1 MLKSL
6 RLVICTG
13 LAILL
18 SGCIVRT
25 YTETKERVDQ
35 NLTTGNQGY
44 LVGNS
49 PTVDDAARKKTRT
62 TYVAEVELKSPIELK
77 KGKPAAKVAVSG
89 NQGYVEGIA
98 EPATEE
104 AKPAEPTLVQ
114 YKVQKD
120 DTLQK
125 ISKHF
130 FGTTK
135 KWYKIYQLNKDKIKN
150 PDRIKPGLIINIPK
164 E

>member
-1 MLKSL
+1 MLC
-6 RLVICTG
+6 IG
-13 LAILL
+13 LAVLL

-44 LVGNS
+44 LMGN
-49 PTVDDAARKKTRT
+49 PPPVDESARRKTRE
-62 TYVAEVELKSPIELK
+62 TYVAEVELASPVKFE
-77 KGKPAAKVAVSG
+77 KGKAAPQAVATG
-89 NQGYVEGIA
+89 NQGFVEGT
-98 EPATEE
+98 PAVQTEE
-104 AKPAEPTLVQ
+104 AKPVEPVMVQ
-114 YKVQKD
+114 YQVKNN

-125 ISKHF
+125 ISKQF

-135 KWYKIYQLNKDKIKN
+135 KWNKIYQLNKSRIKN
-150 PDRIKPGLIINIPK
+150 PDRIKPGLVLDIPK

>member
-1 MLKSL
+1 MARSVKFILC
-6 RLVICTG
+6 VG
-13 LAILL
+13 LAVLV
-18 SGCIVRT
+18 SGCVMRT

-35 NLTTGNQGY
+35 NLVSGNQGY
-44 LVGNS
+44 LTGNAS
-49 PTVDDAARKKTRT
+49 PVDESARRKTRT
-62 TYVAEVELKSPIELK
+62 TYVAEVELGSTS
-77 KGKPAAKVAVSG
+77 KPERTVKATAAPG
-89 NQGYVEGIA
+89 NQGYVEGT
-98 EPATEE
+98 PAMETEE
-104 AKPAEPTLVQ
+104 VKPVEPVMVQ

-135 KWYKIYQLNKDKIKN
+135 KWYKIYQLNKEKIKN
-150 PDRIKPGLIINIPK
+150 PDRIRPGMTLNIPK